1 MSIDLTPFVFKS
13 LVMKKS
19 KEESTIHLEK
29 LAAEAIIDT
38 PVAVTIKEAKRVA
51 KRRFLPFL
59 RTTVVY
65 EAVHYIQPFTLG
77 KQEMIS
83 RLFADLDL
91 DWDKMK
97 AADGIVQE
105 LLRVS
110 AQKTDIIAKILAI
123 AIDNEPRKL
132 IHPNRLERRANEI
145 KAVNTLS
152 EFSRVIIAMYE
163 QLNPAAFSMAMR
175 FVQILNLN
183 APSQRNAKARRIA

>member
-1 MSIDLTPFVFKS
+1 
-13 LVMKKS
+13 MKKS

-51 KRRFLPFL
+51 KRRFLPFP

-65 EAVHYIQPFTLG
+65 EAIHYIHPFTLG

-83 RLFADLDL
+83 RLFADLEI
-91 DWDKMK
+91 DWEKMK
-97 AADGIVQE
+97 TADGIVQE

-110 AQKTDIIAKILAI
+110 AQKTDIVAKILAI
-123 AIDNEPRKL
+123 AIDNEPRRL

-152 EFSRVIIAMYE
+152 EFSRVLIAMYE

-183 APSQRNAKARRIA
+183 APSPRNAKARRIA